1 MFEIKPVREHFEVFY
16 NGKFFCSA
24 DTESEAE
31 SEIKNYTAIIKSSV
45 QKALWNTITG
55 GSKANDI

>member
-24 DTESEAE
+24 DTESEAKQDIETFLWLSASLEE
-31 SEIKNYTAIIKSSV
+31 SI
-45 QKALWNTITG
+45 
-55 GSKANDI
+55 DMC